1 MFAPSP
7 NLALQDHA
15 FTTSI
20 YLNNTPPATPKSPT
34 KPNLAVRKVSLPPM
48 QTKTMVTP
56 TRKVTCVPSQLYIRD
71 VAMFEITNGPWPLNA
86 TPGIQ

>member
-20 YLNNTPPATPKSPT
+20 YLNNTPPATPKSLT

-56 TRKVTCVPSQLYIRD
+56 TRKVTCVPTTALH
-71 VAMFEITNGPWPLNA
+71 P
-86 TPGIQ
+86 